1 MINAVL
7 SLNNHFLGMIL
18 LMPTLAKGHNF
29 DRSDA
34 QEENLHAAGIDL
46 RPGGDELAKM
56 VRAQNRR
63 VPAIF
68 NSELSSRRKATKP
81 GQIVEVVHDDGD
93 EEVDHDEGAEED
105 EGDEVDVGHVGAA
118 ALLGVDQLSSCRIP
132 EEGDNATWFFFSNNF

>member
-1 MINAVL
+1 
-7 SLNNHFLGMIL
+7 
-18 LMPTLAKGHNF
+18 
-29 DRSDA
+29 
-34 QEENLHAAGIDL
+34 
-46 RPGGDELAKM
+46 M

-81 GQIVEVVHDDGD
+81 GEIVEIVHDDCD

-132 EEGDNATWFFFSNNF
+132 EEVDNVTWFKGISFQTTSETMGQALFYAVTRSSEDYVV

>member
-1 MINAVL
+1 
-7 SLNNHFLGMIL
+7 
-18 LMPTLAKGHNF
+18 
-29 DRSDA
+29 
-34 QEENLHAAGIDL
+34 
-46 RPGGDELAKM
+46 M

-63 VPAIF
+63 VPGIF

-132 EEGDNATWFFFSNNF
+132 EEVDNVTWFKGISFQTTSETIGQALFYAVTRSSED